1 MRRLAVTLSMLALLA
16 CGGTDTAQTSG
27 SEGLPPV
34 SAAGETAAPAPEI
47 PEPTA
52 ALEPAP
58 EVASCLNLIRQQLFQ
73 EALPTCLAALEIDP
87 DNVEVQAAVEQA
99 QSEATKLAAAE
110 AAGSAPS
117 EAAAQAQEAAKTL
130 PGQLGE

>member
-27 SEGLPPV
+27 SEAMPPV
-34 SAAGETAAPAPEI
+34 SAAGEAAPAPEI

-87 DNVEVQAAVEQA
+87 DNIEVQAAVEQA
-99 QSEATKLAAAE
+99 QSEAAKLAAAE

-117 EAAAQAQEAAKTL
+117 EAAAQAQEAAKAL

>member
-27 SEGLPPV
+27 SEGLLPV
-34 SAAGETAAPAPEI
+34 SAAGETAPAPEI

-52 ALEPAP
+52 ALEAAP
-58 EVASCLNLIRQQLFQ
+58 EVASCLNLIRQQRFQ

-99 QSEATKLAAAE
+99 QSEAAKLAAAE
-110 AAGSAPS
+110 TAGSAPS
-117 EAAAQAQEAAKTL
+117 EAAAQAEEAAKAL
-130 PGQLGE
+130 PGQLSE

>member
-58 EVASCLNLIRQQLFQ
+58 EVASCLNLIRQQRFQ

-99 QSEATKLAAAE
+99 QS
-110 AAGSAPS
+110 
-117 EAAAQAQEAAKTL
+117 
-130 PGQLGE
+130 